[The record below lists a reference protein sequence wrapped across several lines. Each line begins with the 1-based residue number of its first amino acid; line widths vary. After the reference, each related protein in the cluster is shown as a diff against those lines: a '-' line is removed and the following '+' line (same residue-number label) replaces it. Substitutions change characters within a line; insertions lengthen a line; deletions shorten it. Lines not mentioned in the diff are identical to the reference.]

1 MIQVFV
7 MIGLCSVATM
17 LPRMAPYFMPFLAK
31 LPKTVRKAMVLL
43 PVAALGALIFPL
55 ALTDFGLEWYAGLVG
70 VISAFLVAYFKGSM
84 IVSILVS
91 LAATAL
97 MLVI

>member
-1 MIQVFV
+1 MINVFV

-31 LPKTVRKAMVLL
+31 LPKNIRKSMVLL

-55 ALTDFGLEWYAGLVG
+55 ALTDFGVEWYAGLVG
-70 VISAFLVAYFKGSM
+70 VVSSFFVSYFKGSM
-84 IVSILVS
+84 ILSILVS
-91 LAATAL
+91 LASTAI

>member
-1 MIQVFV
+1 MINVIL
-7 MIGLCSVATM
+7 MIALCSVATM
-17 LPRMAPYFMPFLAK
+17 FPRMAPYFMPFLAK
-31 LPKTVRKAMVLL
+31 LPKSVRKCMVLL

-55 ALTDFGLEWYAGLVG
+55 ALTDFGLQWYAGLVG
-70 VISAFLVAYFKGSM
+70 VLSAFLVSYFKGSM

-91 LAATAL
+91 LAFTAL

>member
-1 MIQVFV
+1 MINVFI
-7 MIGLCSVATM
+7 MIGLCSIATM

-31 LPKTVRKAMVLL
+31 LPKAVRKAMVLL

-70 VISAFLVAYFKGSM
+70 VVSAFLVSYFKRSM

-91 LAATAL
+91 LAATAI